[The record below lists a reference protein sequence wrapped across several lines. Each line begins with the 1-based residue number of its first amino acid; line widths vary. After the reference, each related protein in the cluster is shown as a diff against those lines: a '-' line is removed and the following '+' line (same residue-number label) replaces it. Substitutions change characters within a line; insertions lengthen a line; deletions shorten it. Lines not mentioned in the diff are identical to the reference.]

1 VPSPRFARFA
11 GAAWLVCAA
20 AFFATSAARAD
31 YIDHFATRTDVGL
44 YKIPSKGPT
53 RVLVVPVFIDNI
65 DYPEGSEE
73 AFLEEITAFYADD
86 DATIFE
92 GGFRFTGYWEQASL
106 GRYRPSAEVAAP
118 VHFPS
123 CPPLGAHEDCE
134 IPRGAGLAE
143 GDIQGAVAVL
153 TDALRFMDEIFRCAS
168 EGPGG
173 DKSCTAGG
181 GVDFARYD
189 TSGNQQGVA
198 DGFVDGVVIVSNAG
212 FPGIALPVRDLA
224 SQPLL
229 SFLGPFPTFTYP
241 DDSGVVVASV
251 GIAGRTSRPGRET
264 FVSVHE
270 FGHLL
275 GFCDLYN
282 EAGTT
287 SDLPYTLMG
296 GWFYQDAGSL
306 LDPFSRLAIG
316 WGNMVQV
323 SGAGSFTL
331 PSAARS
337 GQVLKVGD
345 GDEFFLVEHRRKLVD
360 VLDGDMEVDSGV
372 LVQRV
377 RLSKRP
383 SSDSGA
389 YFNTLQ
395 SCVNC
400 TPFDTM
406 LMVEEADG
414 NYDLQ
419 LNQGRDDDGDLFQ
432 SGDTIGP
439 SSDTAARGENH
450 VVFSTNLLSGA
461 QTGLTI
467 TVTSSDDEGAV
478 VDVDAPAV
486 ADVCDTAGDL
496 CGTPCAADDDGHGR
510 CGDFLAFPEEARS
523 PGDPDPP
530 GQGCTCAGS
539 SDVDVGVIGLALLL
553 LGPIARRRRRDT
565 LQA

>member
-1 VPSPRFARFA
+1 MNSPKA
-11 GAAWLVCAA
+11 VVVVVAA
-20 AFFATSAARAD
+20 ALFATLATTAARAD

-53 RVLVVPVFIDNI
+53 RVLVVPVFIDDL
-65 DYPEGSEE
+65 DYPEGSEQ
-73 AFLEEITAFYADD
+73 AFLDEITAFYADD

-92 GGFRFTGYWEQASL
+92 GGFRFTPYWEQASL
-106 GRYRPSAEVAAP
+106 GRFRPSAEIAAP
-118 VHFPS
+118 VHFPT
-123 CPPLGAHEDCE
+123 CPPLGDAVDCA
-134 IPRGAGLAE
+134 IPRGAGLGGPE
-143 GDIQGAVAVL
+143 PDVPGAIEIL

-189 TSGNQQGVA
+189 TSGNQQGVP
-198 DGFVDGVVIVSNAG
+198 DGFVDGVIIVSNAG
-212 FPGIALPVRDLA
+212 FPGIALPVKDLA
-224 SQPLL
+224 INPLL
-229 SFLGPFPTFTYP
+229 SFFGPFPTFTYP
-241 DDSGVVVASV
+241 AAGTADDPEAGVVVASV
-251 GIAGRTSRPGRET
+251 GIAGRTGRPGRET

-282 EAGTT
+282 ESGATT
-287 SDLPYTLMG
+287 DLPYTLMG

-331 PSAARS
+331 PSAAQS

-345 GDEFFLVEHRRKLVD
+345 GDEFFLVEHRRRLPD
-360 VLDGDMEVDSGV
+360 VLDGDMEIDSGV

-377 RLSKRP
+377 RLAKRP
-383 SSDSGA
+383 SPAAGD

-395 SCVNC
+395 ACVNC

-406 LMVEEADG
+406 LMLEEADG

-419 LNQGRDDDGDLFQ
+419 LNRGRDDAGDLFQ
-432 SGDTIGP
+432 TGDTIAP
-439 SSDTAARGENH
+439 SADTAVRNESH

-461 QTGLTI
+461 ATGLTI
-467 TVTSSDDEGAV
+467 TVTSSDDTGAV
-478 VDVDAPAV
+478 VDVTAPAV

-496 CGTPCAADDDGHGR
+496 CGTPCEADGEGHGR
-510 CGDFLAFPEEARS
+510 CGDFLTFPALPEQEPKFDEEVSCCA
-523 PGDPDPP
+523 
-530 GQGCTCAGS
+530 QGPV
-539 SDVDVGVIGLALLL
+539 VDVGVLGLGALVLL
-553 LGPIARRRRRDT
+553 RRRRR
-565 LQA
+565 